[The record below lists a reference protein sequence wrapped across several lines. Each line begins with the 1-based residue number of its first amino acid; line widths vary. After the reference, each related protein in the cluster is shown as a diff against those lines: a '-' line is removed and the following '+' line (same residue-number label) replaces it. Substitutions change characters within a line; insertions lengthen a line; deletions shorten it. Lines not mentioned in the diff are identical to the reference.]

1 MTTLVETSDGV
12 LGALLGDI
20 NLDGEVDVLNDG
32 ITLVENLRQRFTS
45 RSQGDLDANDLVN
58 VLSEAF
64 ILVGQLVQS
73 NEIAIQ
79 DRNSSSGFLDFV

>member
-45 RSQGDLDANDLVN
+45 RSLGDLDANGLVN